1 MRPGWVRESCLR
13 QMFTSQFLPEGT
25 KEQFDALNEL
35 QRISTSP
42 EGAVRYF
49 DATGDVEVTALLS
62 QIAVPTLV
70 MDFRGDEDVPSEAS
84 RQIAAASQARVW
96 LRYQEE
102 AMH

>member
-1 MRPGWVRESCLR
+1 MRTLMRLGWGSENPAYR

-49 DATGDVEVTALLS
+49 DATGDVE
-62 QIAVPTLV
+62 
-70 MDFRGDEDVPSEAS
+70 
-84 RQIAAASQARVW
+84 
-96 LRYQEE
+96 
-102 AMH
+102 